1 LHFFSDTIFID
12 TELFMK
18 RDYFSHDARNERRHS
33 EHRSGTCIALI
44 DGRFLMWLAQQGAM
58 GASGESVNRQGLL
71 GLLSL
76 ALSQSGLDVDLRRI
90 YWYSDR
96 SDGLVI
102 DDQIVR
108 LVQAHDADGGASLL
122 RSLGHDLKQLAEHHA
137 CDHVLVA
144 SDDERFLV
152 IIDEA
157 QLSGLSVHL
166 LADESARNMP
176 QMVRTDPGWAR
187 LLSQADRRV
196 VVSSQALADLLQGKM
211 SNGMGLAVEDVEEL
225 RKSMHEVVTAWWA
238 EEPEDLREDLRDALQ
253 ISRGIPQ
260 EVDRQ
265 LLLRMRQRLARALSL
280 PEKKLL
286 RETLRAVV
294 SEPAAAAVPVSASA
308 GDGFPPD
315 SEA

>member
-1 LHFFSDTIFID
+1 
-12 TELFMK
+12 MK
-18 RDYFSHDARNERRHS
+18 RDFHTGLRQERRS
-33 EHRSGTCIALI
+33 GEQRGGTCIALI
-44 DGRFLMWLAQQGAM
+44 DGRFLIWLAQQGAV
-58 GASGESVNRQGLL
+58 GTTGESVNRQGLL
-71 GLLSL
+71 SLLAQ

-90 YWYSDR
+90 YWYTDR

-102 DDQIVR
+102 DDQIMR
-108 LVQAHDADGGASLL
+108 LVQTHDADGGASLL

-144 SDDERFLV
+144 SDDERFLGA
-152 IIDEA
+152 IDEA

-176 QMVRTDPGWAR
+176 QMVRSDPGWAR

-196 VVSSQALADLLQGKM
+196 IVNSQTLADMLQGKM
-211 SNGMGLAVEDVEEL
+211 PTGMGLSVEDVEEL
-225 RKSMHEVVTAWWA
+225 RKTMQEIVAAWWA

-265 LLLRMRQRLARALSL
+265 LLLRMRHRLARALSL

-286 RETLRAVV
+286 RETLRHVV
-294 SEPAAAAVPVSASA
+294 MGEQAQSQTDGLSEDTSNE
-308 GDGFPPD
+308 D
-315 SEA
+315 

>member
-1 LHFFSDTIFID
+1 
-12 TELFMK
+12 M
-18 RDYFSHDARNERRHS
+18 
-33 EHRSGTCIALI
+33 ALV
-44 DGRFLMWLAQQGAM
+44 DGRFLIWMAQQGAV
-58 GASGESVNRQGLL
+58 GTTGESVNRQGLL
-71 GLLSL
+71 SLLSQ
-76 ALSQSGLDVDLRRI
+76 ALMHAGLDVDLRRI

-96 SDGLVI
+96 SDGLII

-108 LVQAHDADGGASLL
+108 LVQTHDADGGASLL

-144 SDDERFLV
+144 SDDERFLAT
-152 IIDEA
+152 IDEA

-187 LLSQADRRV
+187 LLAQGDRRV
-196 VVSSQALADLLQGKM
+196 VVNSQALADMLQGKLPT
-211 SNGMGLAVEDVEEL
+211 GMGLALEDVEEL
-225 RKSMHEVVTAWWA
+225 RKSMHEVITAWWA
-238 EEPEDLREDLRDALQ
+238 DEPEDLREDLRDALQ

-280 PEKKLL
+280 PEKKML
-286 RETLRAVV
+286 RETLRTVV
-294 SEPAAAAVPVSASA
+294 AEPALTATPASL
-308 GDGFPPD
+308 GEGLPPD
-315 SEA
+315 SEE

>member
-1 LHFFSDTIFID
+1 
-12 TELFMK
+12 MK
-18 RDYFSHDARNERRHS
+18 RDFHSGFRQERRS
-33 EHRSGTCIALI
+33 GEQRGGTCIALI
-44 DGRFLMWLAQQGAM
+44 DGRFLIWLAQQGAV
-58 GASGESVNRQGLL
+58 GTTGESVNRQGLL
-71 GLLSL
+71 SLLAQ

-90 YWYSDR
+90 YWYTDR

-102 DDQIVR
+102 DDQIMR
-108 LVQAHDADGGASLL
+108 LVQTHDADGGASLL

-144 SDDERFLV
+144 SDDERFLGA
-152 IIDEA
+152 IDEA

-176 QMVRTDPGWAR
+176 QMVRSDPGWAR
-187 LLSQADRRV
+187 LLAQADRRV
-196 VVSSQALADLLQGKM
+196 IVNSQALADMLQGKTPT
-211 SNGMGLAVEDVEEL
+211 GMGLSVEDVEEL
-225 RKSMHEVVTAWWA
+225 RKTMQEIVSSWWS

-280 PEKKLL
+280 PEKKML
-286 RETLRAVV
+286 RETLRGVV
-294 SEPAAAAVPVSASA
+294 MGVQEPPVAA
-308 GDGFPPD
+308 GFPPD
-315 SEA
+315 SEE

>member
-1 LHFFSDTIFID
+1 
-12 TELFMK
+12 
-18 RDYFSHDARNERRHS
+18 
-33 EHRSGTCIALI
+33 
-44 DGRFLMWLAQQGAM
+44 
-58 GASGESVNRQGLL
+58 
-71 GLLSL
+71 
-76 ALSQSGLDVDLRRI
+76 VDLRRI

-144 SDDERFLV
+144 SDDERFLAT
-152 IIDEA
+152 IDEA
-157 QLSGLSVHL
+157 QLSGVSVHL
-166 LADESARNMP
+166 LADESARNMS

-187 LLSQADRRV
+187 LLAQADRRV
-196 VVSSQALADLLQGKM
+196 VVNSQALADMLQGKM
-211 SNGMGLAVEDVEEL
+211 PLGMGLALEDVEEL
-225 RKSMHEVVTAWWA
+225 RTSMREVITAWWA
-238 EEPEDLREDLRDALQ
+238 DEPEDLREDLRDALQ
-253 ISRGIPQ
+253 VSRGVPQ

-280 PEKKLL
+280 PEKKML

-294 SEPAAAAVPVSASA
+294 SEPVGAVVSEVP

>member
-1 LHFFSDTIFID
+1 
-12 TELFMK
+12 MK
-18 RDYFSHDARNERRHS
+18 REYFHSGLRHDRRS
-33 EHRSGTCIALI
+33 GEQRSGTCMALI
-44 DGRFLMWLAQQGAM
+44 DGRFLIWLAQQGAV
-58 GASGESVNRQGLL
+58 GTTGESVNRQGLL
-71 GLLSL
+71 SLLAQ
-76 ALSQSGLDVDLRRI
+76 ALSQAGLEVDLRRI
-90 YWYSDR
+90 YWYTDR

-108 LVQAHDADGGASLL
+108 LVQTHDADGGASLL

-144 SDDERFLV
+144 SDDERFLGA
-152 IIDEA
+152 IDEA

-176 QMVRTDPGWAR
+176 QMVRSDPGWAR

-196 VVSSQALADLLQGKM
+196 IVNSQALADMLQGKVPT
-211 SNGMGLAVEDVEEL
+211 GMGLSVEDVEEL
-225 RKSMHEVVTAWWA
+225 RKSMQEVVSAWWA
-238 EEPEDLREDLRDALQ
+238 DEPEDLREDLRDALQ

-280 PEKKLL
+280 PEKKML
-286 RETLRAVV
+286 RETLRNVV
-294 SEPAAAAVPVSASA
+294 MGVQEPQAETA
-308 GDGFPPD
+308 GFPSD
-315 SEA
+315 SEE

>member
-1 LHFFSDTIFID
+1 
-12 TELFMK
+12 M
-18 RDYFSHDARNERRHS
+18 
-33 EHRSGTCIALI
+33 ALI
-44 DGRFLMWLAQQGAM
+44 DGRFLIWLAQHGAM
-58 GASGESVNRQGLL
+58 GTTGESVNRQGLL
-71 GLLSL
+71 SLLSL

-144 SDDERFLV
+144 SDDERFLTT
-152 IIDEA
+152 IDEA
-157 QLSGLSVHL
+157 QLSGVSVHL

-187 LLSQADRRV
+187 LLTQADRRV
-196 VVSSQALADLLQGKM
+196 VVNPQGLADMLQGK
-211 SNGMGLAVEDVEEL
+211 SPIGMGLAVEDVEEL
-225 RKSMHEVVTAWWA
+225 RKSMHEVVAAWWS
-238 EEPEDLREDLRDALQ
+238 EEPEDLREDLREALQ

>member
-1 LHFFSDTIFID
+1 
-12 TELFMK
+12 MK
-18 RDYFSHDARNERRHS
+18 RESFYSSPRHAPRFG
-33 EHRSGTCIALI
+33 EQRSGTCMALI
-44 DGRFLMWLAQQGAM
+44 DGRFLIWLAQQGAV
-58 GASGESVNRQGLL
+58 GTSGESVNRQGLL
-71 GLLSL
+71 SLLSQ
-76 ALSQSGLDVDLRRI
+76 ALSHCGLDVDLRRI
-90 YWYSDR
+90 YWYTDR

-108 LVQAHDADGGASLL
+108 LVQTHDADGGASLL

-144 SDDERFLV
+144 SDDERFLGA
-152 IIDEA
+152 IDEA

-176 QMVRTDPGWAR
+176 QMVRSDPGWAR

-196 VVSSQALADLLQGKM
+196 IVNSQALADMLQGKTP
-211 SNGMGLAVEDVEEL
+211 SGMGLSLEDVQEL
-225 RKSMHEVVTAWWA
+225 RQSMQEVVQAWWA
-238 EEPEDLREDLRDALQ
+238 DEPEDLREDLREALQ

-280 PEKKLL
+280 PEKKML
-286 RETLRAVV
+286 RETLRHVVMGTQQESGEAVAM
-294 SEPAAAAVPVSASA
+294 PADAQ
-308 GDGFPPD
+308 D
-315 SEA
+315 